1 MARAAAGEA
10 VVPFFSCA
18 APEFVELFVGVGAPE
33 RGICSRRPNRRHRV
47 LCLLMKLMLWGR
59 QRGAGLRGGND
70 EREQTI
76 NQLLTEMNG
85 FSGNPGVIV
94 LAATNRPDVL
104 DSALL
109 RPGRFDRQVT
119 VDRPHVAG
127 RVKIL
132 QVSSLQSLLAFDS
145 TCCNFI
151 ICLSKLLI
159 YNSWVPFT
167 A

>member
-1 MARAAAGEA
+1 
-10 VVPFFSCA
+10 
-18 APEFVELFVGVGAPE
+18 
-33 RGICSRRPNRRHRV
+33 
-47 LCLLMKLMLWGR
+47 MLWGR

-76 NQLLTEMNG
+76 HQLLTEMNG
-85 FSGNPGVIV
+85 FSGNSGVIV